1 MDFDQF
7 VSTEQQHQ
15 RKEIKDIAYQYF
27 GGIVN
32 RYFLESFKDLNISL
46 KKSGIKIALVEY
58 LSLMLGTSAVVF
70 MIQTPLISIIFSI
83 LLKSFIFGIFMGF
96 FGGLVSAMSIFILFY
111 IYPSIFIG
119 DRQKNINSTLPF
131 ATLYLATMAG
141 GGTPPIAMFRMLAK
155 FNYGEITKECKTIVE
170 ETDILGLNIIN
181 SIKNSAERSP
191 SQEYNDLLWG
201 MRTVIMSGGDIKVY
215 LRDKAKAAVK
225 NYKTSLE
232 LFQKKL
238 ELMMQGYLI
247 LVIVGSVF
255 FMVLTAIM
263 GAMTGGSMQ
272 TLITISQMVVVF
284 ILIPLSSIGFLLI
297 AKGLSPKAL

>member
-7 VSTEQQHQ
+7 VSMEQNHQ
-15 RKEIKDIAYQYF
+15 KKEIKDIAYQYF
-27 GGIVN
+27 GETVN
-32 RYFLESFKDLNISL
+32 KYFIKSFKNLGI
-46 KKSGIKIALVEY
+46 KIKQSGMKIALVEY
-58 LSLMLGTSAVVF
+58 LSLSLGTSAAVF
-70 MIQTPLISIIFSI
+70 IIQVPLISIIFAI
-83 LLKSFIFGIFMGF
+83 LFESFIFGILMGF
-96 FGGLVSAMSIFILFY
+96 FGGLISAMGIFILFY

-141 GGTPPIAMFRMLAK
+141 GGTPPIAMFRTISK
-155 FNYGEITKECKTIVE
+155 FDYGEITKECKTIVE

-181 SIKNSAERSP
+181 SLKNSAERSP
-191 SQEYNDLLWG
+191 SIEYNDLLWG
-201 MRTVIMSGGDIKVY
+201 MRTVIMSGGNIKLY
-215 LRDKAKAAVK
+215 LREKAKMAVK

-232 LFQKKL
+232 IFQKKL

-247 LVIVGSVF
+247 LVVVGSVF

-272 TLITISQMVVVF
+272 TIITISQMVVVF
-284 ILIPLSSIGFLLI
+284 VLIPLSSIGFLLI
-297 AKGLSPKAL
+297 AKGLSPKAI